1 MSAIFLL
8 RRIKWNSLSAFSL
21 LHVIVIIAGI
31 ILLVFVKKKYP
42 RVRTIELIIV
52 FILFFI
58 LVLIFT
64 EPGMDFLKK
73 LISYMQ
79 V

>member
-1 MSAIFLL
+1 MELIA
-8 RRIKWNSLSAFSL
+8 SLFPIIHIL
-21 LHVIVIIAGI
+21 VIIAGI
-31 ILLVFVKKKYP
+31 ALLVFVKNKYP
-42 RVRTIELIIV
+42 RVRTIELIVV
-52 FILFFI
+52 FILFLA

-73 LISYMQ
+73 LISYLQ